1 MEKKLNP
8 KAARPAG
15 PEAGHPLGFAPRH
28 VPARNRPLA
37 PSRWHIPREDQ
48 LRARGERGEE
58 GGEELAVSS
67 YQLRW
72 RGGYS
77 GEKFIFAT
85 PVVSTYSPVSMTFLF
100 LHNY

>member
-8 KAARPAG
+8 KVARPRRDVPWRVSTIGTLVIFAG
-15 PEAGHPLGFAPRH
+15 D
-28 VPARNRPLA
+28 RPLA